1 MDEPY
6 EIDYTPIKVPLAEI
20 PHAII
25 NRIKR
30 ERDAELAAL
39 HRTLPGVLSLMTHVV
54 RVTWDS
60 VRFLCANKV
69 EQPPRRLDFA
79 VAVPPLSRT
88 ILDAVFN
95 IVFIFDKPTLNARKY
110 CAGGWREALELQGQL
125 TARYGAREEWK
136 QYLANH
142 ATAVAGFAEDADI
155 TLQETANP
163 RLVEYWPHPGRM
175 LRKGVEFA
183 DPTRS
188 AFLGF
193 LNTWFYGHLSG
204 DSHLSLMGLAR
215 RAGHFVEFESE
226 EQDNER
232 RAAISLQHSQIVFNS
247 MTLYVAYLSELA
259 AQLRLE
265 HECVRL
271 RQVWTHLHKWP
282 EIQELFEERYDSW
295 LSRGAG

>member
-69 EQPPRRLDFA
+69 EQPSRRLDFA

-125 TARYGAREEWK
+125 TARYGAREEWNNIW
-136 QYLANH
+136 QIMRPPWL
-142 ATAVAGFAEDADI
+142 G
-155 TLQETANP
+155 LQKTQIL
-163 RLVEYWPHPGRM
+163 RSRKLRTPGWSSIGRIQE
-175 LRKGVEFA
+175 GC
-183 DPTRS
+183 
-188 AFLGF
+188 
-193 LNTWFYGHLSG
+193 SG
-204 DSHLSLMGLAR
+204 KAWS
-215 RAGHFVEFESE
+215 
-226 EQDNER
+226 
-232 RAAISLQHSQIVFNS
+232 SQIRRGVLFLVSSILGS
-247 MTLYVAYLSELA
+247 MA
-259 AQLRLE
+259 
-265 HECVRL
+265 
-271 RQVWTHLHKWP
+271 
-282 EIQELFEERYDSW
+282 IF
-295 LSRGAG
+295 RGIHT